1 MVKEKV
7 MEISLRRG
15 FVWPSFEIYG
25 GVKGFYDYGPMG
37 ALLKKNVEELVRKF
51 YVVEEGCLEVACPT
65 VTPEDVWVASG
76 HVDSFSDLIAECEKC
91 GEPYRVDHLVAEKLD
106 VQTDGM
112 GIKELGDLIQKHRIG
127 CPKCKGSLGQI
138 YDYNL
143 MFKTYIGPGQN
154 KITGYL
160 RPETAQ
166 TTYLPFKRLYA
177 IGRERLPL
185 GVLQIGHSFRNEIS
199 PRQGMIR
206 LRQFTQA
213 EIQFF
218 VDPDD
223 KSAERFAEV
232 AGNKV
237 RILSGGMQEKGST
250 KPEEMTIQQAVDR
263 GIIKIQMIAYQLA
276 RAMEL
281 FEAMGIDPKKLYL
294 RQHKNDERAFYSS
307 DTWDIEYVSQDYGR
321 IELVGISDRTDHDLS
336 AHQELSKVDMQVN
349 KEGRKFVPHVVEV
362 AYGIDR
368 PIYCIL
374 ESCLV
379 EQKGEKERDYFRFP
393 NDVAPYQAAVYPLV
407 KKDGIPEKAR
417 EVFEQLRAKGVY
429 VLWDVSGS
437 IGRRYA
443 RADEIGVPSCVTIDY
458 DTLKDDTVTIRFRD
472 SMEQKRVKITDLAK
486 EIC

>member
-1 MVKEKV
+1 MVKEQV

-37 ALLKKNVEELVRKF
+37 SLLKKNVEEVIRKA
-51 YVVEEGCLEVACPT
+51 YVIEENCLEVSCPT
-65 VTPEDVWVASG
+65 VSPEDIWVASG

-106 VQTDGM
+106 IQTDGM
-112 GIKELGDLIQKHRIG
+112 GIKELGDLIKKNSIG

-154 KITGYL
+154 KITGYM

-185 GVLQIGHSFRNEIS
+185 GIIQIGRSFRNEIS

-206 LRQFTQA
+206 LREFTQA

-218 VDPDD
+218 VNPED
-223 KSAERFAEV
+223 KSAENLGDV
-232 AGNKV
+232 AQQKV
-237 RILSGGMQEKGST
+237 RVLSGAMQEKGST
-250 KPEEMTIQQAVDR
+250 EPKEMTIQETLDT
-263 GIIKIQMIAYQLA
+263 GIIKVEMIAYQLA
-276 RAMEL
+276 RAMQI
-281 FEAMGIDPKKLYL
+281 FERMGIDASKLYL
-294 RQHKNDERAFYSS
+294 RQHKSDERAFYSS

-321 IELVGISDRTDHDLS
+321 IELVGISDRSDHDLG

-349 KEGRKFVPHVVEV
+349 KEGKKFVPHVVEV
-362 AYGIDR
+362 AYGVDR
-368 PIYCIL
+368 PVYCVL
-374 ESCLV
+374 ESCFV
-379 EQKGEKERDYFRFP
+379 EQKGDKERTYFKFP
-393 NDVAPYQAAVYPLV
+393 TGVAPYQAAVYPLV

-417 EVFEQLRAKGVY
+417 EVFDQLKDSGIY

-443 RADEIGVPSCVTIDY
+443 RADEIGVPYCVTIDY
-458 DTLKDDTVTIRFRD
+458 DTLKDGTVTIRNRD
-472 SMEQKRVKITDLAK
+472 SMEQKRVKISELAK
-486 EIC
+486 EIV